1 MVRYALFAAA
11 SAAFLLN
18 TNPALASNDIEL
30 LQQQIAAMKQDYEQR
45 ILALETG
52 LIKAQQNAQKAAAL
66 APQAR
71 LANKPALRQNTFNP
85 AISFVLDG
93 RYASSSNS
101 ADDYQLP
108 GFALND
114 EAGLDQ
120 AGFSVGEAELVISS
134 NVDDK
139 FYAEATLAFN
149 NDEMSVE
156 EIFIQTLNL
165 SDGLTLKA
173 GRFFS
178 DIGYLNAQ
186 HAHVWDFADAPL
198 IYRGLFGN
206 QLSNEGL
213 QVNYIVPADFFLQ
226 LGFELGNSD
235 SFPAAGNREG
245 ASSWS
250 SSINIGDDIGVEH
263 SWQLGLNHWQA
274 NHINERGS
282 EGLTEAYA
290 FSGKSRI
297 NGIDWVYKWAPNG
310 NPKNRHFKLQFEYFE
325 RQEEGEINLLTNS
338 ADFDGKQ
345 SGWYAQAVY
354 KFLPTWRSAL
364 RFDRLG
370 SDNDGSDLPLLADAG
385 LLTYGHTP
393 QRLSAMLEWIPSEFS
408 RIRLQFNHD
417 KSYSDTDNQLFL
429 QYTFAIGSHT
439 GHSY

>member
-11 SAAFLLN
+11 SAAFILN
-18 TNPALASNDIEL
+18 TNPAVAGNDIEL
-30 LQQQIAAMKQDYEQR
+30 LKQQIAAMKQDYEQR

-52 LIKAQQNAQKAAAL
+52 LIKAQQAAQSTTIITPL
-66 APQAR
+66 AKSNNSAR
-71 LANKPALRQNTFNP
+71 RQNNFNP
-85 AISFVLDG
+85 SISFVLDG
-93 RYASSSNS
+93 RYTSLSNAS
-101 ADDYQLP
+101 DDYHLP

-120 AGFSVGEAELVISS
+120 AGFSVGESELVISS
-134 NVDDK
+134 NVDDR
-139 FYAEATLAFN
+139 FYAEATLAFSG
-149 NDEMSVE
+149 DEMSVE
-156 EIFIQTLNL
+156 EVFFQTLNL
-165 SDGLTLKA
+165 ADGLTLKA

-206 QLSNEGL
+206 QLSNDGL
-213 QVNYIVPADFFLQ
+213 QATYIVPSDIFFQ
-226 LGFELGNSD
+226 LGLELANGD
-235 SFPAAGNREG
+235 SFPAARNREG
-245 ASSWS
+245 VGSWS
-250 SSINIGDDIGVEH
+250 AFINIGDDIGIEH

-274 NHINERGS
+274 GHINQRSS
-282 EGLTEAYA
+282 EGLVDAYA

-310 NPKNRHFKLQFEYFE
+310 NPKNRHLKLQFEYFE
-325 RQEEGEINLLTNS
+325 RQEKGQINLLTNT

-354 KFLPTWRSAL
+354 KFLPAWRSAL
-364 RFDRLG
+364 RFDSLD
-370 SDNDGSDLPLLADAG
+370 SDNDGSNLPLLADAG

-408 RIRLQFNHD
+408 RIRLQLNHD
-417 KSYSDTDNQLFL
+417 KSYNDTDNQLFL